1 MIRKVIFLDK
11 VRVNSKDKLDWSY
24 LLLLSTAYLSSS
36 INMQGIQALMP
47 FIQNDFSISR
57 SQAGLYSSAF
67 FITATAVAIF
77 SGSFV
82 DKIGAKG
89 GMLIGVF
96 SVGGFMFFHGFAP
109 VYPALLLLALIAGLG
124 FSIITPSVNKAVIE
138 SSSSDN
144 KALSMGIM
152 QSGGGI
158 GSFAGAS
165 LLPLLAAAWSWRLAI
180 MLSGLFAV
188 IVGIFIKFKL
198 PDRET
203 DGQNIFTR
211 EDKFSIKLKQLL
223 GNRSLMLVCLLGI
236 VFGSSIGSIPA
247 HYTLYLT
254 LDLDFSPPLA
264 GLMLGFLQ
272 IGGIFGRPFWGWL
285 SDTFHQ
291 TNRRKTFLWLTLT
304 ITVTGLIY
312 SFLVWQLAEMTVIVL
327 LMSFILGTVAM
338 GWMGLFFTVVGERS
352 EPGMTGIATGL
363 SLIFIRIGVMVSPP
377 VFGLIA
383 DIFDN
388 YNYSWLAI
396 ALFTLLAGGLFYWLE
411 GDNQKRERFDRM
423 T

>member
-1 MIRKVIFLDK
+1 MNKVKETGKSDL
-11 VRVNSKDKLDWSY
+11 NLSY

-47 FIQNDFSISR
+47 FIQNDFNISR
-57 SQAGLYSSAF
+57 FQAGLYSSAF

-82 DKIGAKG
+82 DKIGAKR

-96 SVGGFMFFHGFAP
+96 SVGGFMFFHGFAS
-109 VYPALLLLALIAGLG
+109 VYPVLLLLALVAGLG

-188 IVGIFIKFKL
+188 AVGVFIKFKL
-198 PDRET
+198 PDKRT
-203 DGQNIFTR
+203 ASQDIFTGD
-211 EDKFSIKLKQLL
+211 DKFSVKLKLLL

-236 VFGSSIGSIPA
+236 VFGTSIGSIPA

-254 LDLDFSPPLA
+254 LDLDFSPQLA

-285 SDTFHQ
+285 SDSFHQ
-291 TNRRKTFLWLTLT
+291 ANRRKTFLWLILT
-304 ITVTGLIY
+304 ITVVGLIY
-312 SFLVWQLAEMTVIVL
+312 SILVWQLADMVWLVL
-327 LMSFILGTVAM
+327 LMSFVLGTVAM

-352 EPGMTGIATGL
+352 KPGMTGIATGL

-377 VFGLIA
+377 IFGLIA
-383 DIFDN
+383 DIFDH

-396 ALFTLLAGGLFYWLE
+396 ALFTLLAGSFFYWLE
-411 GDNQKRERFDRM
+411 GKNRQPEQVEKL
-423 T
+423 

>member
-82 DKIGAKG
+82 DKIGTKG
-89 GMLIGVF
+89 GILIGVF

-165 LLPLLAAAWSWRLAI
+165 LLPMLAAAWSWRLAI

-188 IVGIFIKFKL
+188 AVGFFIIFKFPDKRTVSQDIFIG
-198 PDRET
+198 D
-203 DGQNIFTR
+203 
-211 EDKFSIKLKQLL
+211 DKFSVKLKLLL

-285 SDTFHQ
+285 SDSFHQ
-291 TNRRKTFLWLTLT
+291 ANRRKTFLWLTLT
-304 ITVTGLIY
+304 ITVTGMIY
-312 SFLVWQLAEMTVIVL
+312 SFLVWRLADMRWLIL
-327 LMSFILGTVAM
+327 FMSFVLGTVAM

-352 EPGMTGIATGL
+352 KPGMTGIATGL
-363 SLIFIRIGVMVSPP
+363 SLIFIRVGVMISPP
-377 VFGLIA
+377 IFGLIA
-383 DIFDN
+383 DIFDH
-388 YNYSWLAI
+388 YNYSWLVI
-396 ALFTLLAGGLFYWLE
+396 ALFTFLAGSLFYWLE
-411 GDNQKRERFDRM
+411 GKNRQLEQAEKL
-423 T
+423 

>member
-82 DKIGAKG
+82 DKIGTKG
-89 GMLIGVF
+89 GILIGVF

-188 IVGIFIKFKL
+188 AVGFFIIFKFPDKRTVSQDIFIG
-198 PDRET
+198 D
-203 DGQNIFTR
+203 
-211 EDKFSIKLKQLL
+211 DKFSVKLKQLL

-285 SDTFHQ
+285 SDSFHQ
-291 TNRRKTFLWLTLT
+291 ANRRKTFLWLTLT
-304 ITVTGLIY
+304 ITVTGMIY
-312 SFLVWQLAEMTVIVL
+312 SFLVWRLADMRWLIL
-327 LMSFILGTVAM
+327 FMSFVLGTVAM

-352 EPGMTGIATGL
+352 KPGMTGIATGL
-363 SLIFIRIGVMVSPP
+363 SLIFIRVGVMISPP
-377 VFGLIA
+377 IFGLIA
-383 DIFDN
+383 DIFDH
-388 YNYSWLAI
+388 YNYSWLVI
-396 ALFTLLAGGLFYWLE
+396 ALFTFLAGSLFYWLE
-411 GDNQKRERFDRM
+411 GKNRQLEQAEKL
-423 T
+423 